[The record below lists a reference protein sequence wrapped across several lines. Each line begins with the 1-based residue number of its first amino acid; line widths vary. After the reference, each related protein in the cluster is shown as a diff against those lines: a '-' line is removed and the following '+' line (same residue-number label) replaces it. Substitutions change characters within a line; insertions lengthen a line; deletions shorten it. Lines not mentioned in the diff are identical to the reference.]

1 MKHHP
6 IGTSALA
13 GFVIALQSVSAAIVT
28 FEEITLPPAG
38 YLNQSTPV
46 GGFNVHG
53 TTFRNNYN
61 STYNSWSG
69 FAVSNRTD
77 NTTPGYLNQYS
88 AFTGGGAGGSAN
100 YAVGFY
106 ATYEDSTHITFA
118 GLTDLAGKGASI
130 TNTTYAALSM
140 RDGDMFSKKFGG
152 TTGNDPDWLKLTIA
166 GYAGGS
172 PTGTF
177 IDFYLA
183 DFRFSFNSQDYIV
196 NNWTYV
202 DFSPLGLVDQLRFS
216 MSSTDNGGWGMNTPA
231 FFAIDNI
238 AVPEPSALLLSLGGL
253 ALAIR
258 RKR

>member
-1 MKHHP
+1 M
-6 IGTSALA
+6 A
-13 GFVIALQSVSAAIVT
+13 GFVIAVQSVSAATVT
-28 FEEITLPPAG
+28 FEEVNLPPAG
-38 YLNQSTPV
+38 YLKQSTPA

-53 TTFRNNYN
+53 TNFRNNYN
-61 STYNSWSG
+61 GTYDSWSG

-77 NTTPGYLNQYS
+77 KTTPGYLNQYS
-88 AFTGGGAGGSAN
+88 AFTGAGAAGSAN

-152 TTGNDPDWLKLTIA
+152 ASGNEPDWLKLTIT
-166 GYAGGS
+166 GYAAGV

-183 DFRFSFNSQDYIV
+183 DFRFADNSQDYIV
-196 NNWTYV
+196 NTWTPV
-202 DFSPLGLVDQLRFS
+202 DFSALGVVDQIRFS
-216 MSSTDNGGWGMNTPA
+216 MSSTDNGDFGMNTPA
-231 FFAIDNI
+231 FFAIDNV
-238 AVPEPSALLLSLGGL
+238 AVPEPSSLLCSLAGL
-253 ALAIR
+253 ALACR